1 MAKQTFTAVTE
12 IVEGLQVSCRSRG
25 FEFKLDEPEG
35 LGGTDTGMNPVE
47 ALLNA
52 LGACKC
58 IVVQSF
64 APKFR
69 IQLKSVRVVVEGML
83 DPAGFM
89 GRDPEAKVG
98 FSEITSHFYIEAD
111 NTPEEIARFV
121 DFVEAHCPVQD
132 TLTNPATCSHVIH
145 QQ

>member
-1 MAKQTFTAVTE
+1 MAKQTFSAVTE
-12 IVEGLQVSCRSRG
+12 IVQGLQVSCRSRS
-25 FEFKLDEPEG
+25 FEMIIDEPEG
-35 LGGTDTGMNPVE
+35 LGGSDTGMSPVE

-69 IQLKSVRVVVEGML
+69 IRLKSVRVEVEGVL

-89 GRDPEAKVG
+89 GRDPEAKIG
-98 FSEITSHFYIEAD
+98 FSEIRSHFHIDAD
-111 NTPEEIARFV
+111 NTPDEIARFV
-121 DFVEAHCPVQD
+121 DFVEARCPVQD
-132 TLTNPATCSHVIH
+132 TLTNPAICSHVIH
-145 QQ
+145 